1 MLSQQEPESWLWGAA
16 NILRGKTAGQ
26 DYKTYILPLLF
37 FKRLCDQHDY
47 EAEKKLDG
55 MVREPGV
62 ALDEAPRAALR
73 RSSNLHRFSIPDGCH
88 WRDVVLAADAIGQA
102 LDTATR
108 GSDKIPGLAG
118 ANDKLRGV
126 STVSWNPLTPAA
138 PAAEPPAASGVTHTH
153 APFR

>member
-26 DYKTYILPLLF
+26 DYKTYILSLLF
-37 FKRLCDQHDY
+37 FKRLCDQHDH
-47 EAEKKLDG
+47 EAEEKLDG

-62 ALDEAPRAALR
+62 ALDEAQRAVLR

-118 ANDKLRGV
+118 ANDNLRGV
-126 STVSWNPLTPAA
+126 FTVSWNPLTPAA
-138 PAAEPPAASGVTHTH
+138 PAAEPPAAGGVTHTH